1 MSMAAEIRD
10 LIRKQNCLLGE
21 MCELLRQGRGAA
33 VHPLAEYL
41 DRETRMEEGRQL
53 MTATPAQQDEHNR
66 RVLAEARRRHGK
78 KRGNQ

>member
-21 MCELLRQGRGAA
+21 MCELLRQGRRAN

-53 MTATPAQQDEHNR
+53 MTATPAQRKEHNSS
-66 RVLAEARRRHGK
+66 VLTEARRRHGK
-78 KRGNQ
+78 K